1 MITARSFRQAGLALV
16 CLGLLLM
23 GCRPGRA
30 RPAEVVVGAGE
41 PTEEAA
47 LAQEALVTFFDKLA
61 AGRYAEAAD
70 YFGGDYAA
78 LTGWNPDVDRSDY
91 ATLWRNGCSINGL
104 NCLATR
110 SVTAVDAMTGDQYL
124 FSVEFSTREGERF
137 VLGPCCGV
145 TETEQPPQ
153 SLFDIRVVLG
163 DDGRYRVIDLPPYTP

>member
-1 MITARSFRQAGLALV
+1 MAWD
-16 CLGLLLM
+16 CL
-23 GCRPGRA
+23 RPAASPARA

-61 AGRYAEAAD
+61 AGRYAEVAD

-78 LTGWNPDVDRSDY
+78 LIGWNPDVDQSDY

-110 SVTAVDAMTGDQYL
+110 SVTVVDAMTGDQYL
-124 FSVEFSTREGERF
+124 FSVEFSTREGDKF
-137 VLGPCCGV
+137 VLRPGPDHGGG
-145 TETEQPPQ
+145 TAAAIPLRH
-153 SLFDIRVVLG
+153 SRG
-163 DDGRYRVIDLPPYTP
+163 SGRRWALPVIDLPPYTP